1 MPADGAAGSAAAD
14 ETAFKREIVAL
25 IPFLRAFARSLA
37 GDATWADDLAQEAML
52 KAWSARRSFEPG
64 TNLKAWSF
72 IILRN
77 HFYSEKRRAWR
88 QVAWDQEKAER
99 TLTATSNPVA
109 TLELDE
115 VRRAL
120 HELPDVQRDAL
131 VLVGAGG
138 FSYDEAALICGCAVG
153 TIKSRV
159 NRARTALAD
168 ILASGDFAPAG
179 ADGVGAQAAMEAI
192 VDDAKR
198 IASKSAA

>member
-1 MPADGAAGSAAAD
+1 MPAEVTGCAAPD

-37 GDATWADDLAQEAML
+37 GDAAWADDLAQEAML
-52 KAWSARRSFEPG
+52 KAWNARRSFQSG
-64 TNLKAWSF
+64 TNLKAWAF
-72 IILRN
+72 VILRN

-120 HELPDVQRDAL
+120 RELPDVQRDAL

-159 NRARTALAD
+159 NRARTTLAD
-168 ILASGDFAPAG
+168 ILASGNYARAETG
-179 ADGVGAQAAMEAI
+179 GVGAQGAMEA
-192 VDDAKR
+192 VFDDAKR